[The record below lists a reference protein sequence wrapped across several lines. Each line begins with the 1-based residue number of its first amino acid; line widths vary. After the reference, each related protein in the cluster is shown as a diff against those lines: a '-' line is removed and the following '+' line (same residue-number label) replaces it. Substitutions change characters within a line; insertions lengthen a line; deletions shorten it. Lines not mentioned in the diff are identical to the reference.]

1 MQEHNNTPNKLSTKD
16 GNKDTNLNTI
26 TPAFEFE
33 KYSIG
38 VEPKNESNITRH
50 DFINDTE
57 QHLNQ
62 HHEIQERKIN
72 RFPVDVFPLPV
83 QQIITATNENLNF
96 PIDFIGAS
104 LLYAVSVAVGN
115 THSVEV
121 KKGFQQSAVLYLAI
135 VARAG
140 TTKSHPLSFA
150 LQPIVEQDKR
160 TYRQYEQQRQEYEN
174 AVSLSKKEREQ
185 QAIDEPIKPIWQK
198 FLLSDF
204 TPEALAEVH
213 KFNKRGIGVYV
224 DELAGW
230 FKNFNRYNK
239 GSEMEFWLSQ
249 WSGKPI
255 NIDRKTGEPVFIP
268 LPFISVAGTIQKG
281 ILNELAK
288 DSRTQN
294 GFIDRIL
301 FVIPDNIQKEYWSE
315 TDLPPVVSENWQSI
329 ISNLLSLS
337 VSNDDTFNP
346 SPEVLKFTPEA
357 KKVLFEWQKVNTDQS
372 NETKSEA
379 LSGIF
384 SKMDMY
390 VLRLALIL
398 EMLRYACNES
408 DKQAVSIEAVQGAV
422 KLVEYFKNSAVKVNS
437 ILSNASPLDKHP
449 ADKQALYIALPD
461 TFTTSEGLHVA
472 ESMGM
477 AKRTFNRFLSNREL
491 FNNHTWGEY
500 EKRY

>member
-1 MQEHNNTPNKLSTKD
+1 ME
-16 GNKDTNLNTI
+16 LNTN
-26 TPAFEFE
+26 FQFD
-33 KYSIG
+33 KYGIG
-38 VEPKNESNITRH
+38 V
-50 DFINDTE
+50 NDIQTE
-57 QHLNQ
+57 AEQLLKQAN
-62 HHEIQERKIN
+62 EIQERRIN
-72 RFPVDVFPLPV
+72 RFPVEVFPSPI
-83 QQIITATNENLNF
+83 QQVITATNENLNF

-104 LLYAVSVAVGN
+104 LLYAVSVAIGN

-135 VARAG
+135 VGRAG

-150 LQPIVEQDKR
+150 LQPIVEQDKK
-160 TYRQYEQQRQEYEN
+160 TYRQYEQQRQEYEKT
-174 AVSLSKKEREQ
+174 ASLSKKEREQ
-185 QAIDEPIKPIWQK
+185 QVMDDPIKPIWQK

-230 FKNFNRYNK
+230 FKNFNRYSK

-288 DSRTQN
+288 ESRTQN

-301 FVIPDNIQKEYWSE
+301 FVIPDNVQKEYWSE
-315 TDLPPVVSENWQSI
+315 TDLPSVVSDNWENI
-329 ISNLLSLS
+329 MSNLLNLS
-337 VSNDDTFNP
+337 VTTDDTLNP
-346 SPEVLKFTPEA
+346 SPEVLRFTPEA
-357 KKVLFEWQKVNTDQS
+357 KLVLFEWQKVNTDQS
-372 NETKSEA
+372 NEAESEA

-398 EMLRYACNES
+398 EMMRFACNES
-408 DKQAVSIEAVQGAV
+408 TKEAVSIEAVQGAV
-422 KLVEYFKNSAVKVNS
+422 RLVEYFKSSAVKVNS

-449 ADKQALYIALPD
+449 SDKQALYNALPD
-461 TFTTSEGLHVA
+461 TFTTETGVHIA
-472 ESMGM
+472 EDLGVSQ
-477 AKRTFNRFLSNREL
+477 RTFKYFLNEKEL
-491 FNNHTWGEY
+491 FIRTSRGEY
-500 EKRY
+500 QKRI

>member
-1 MQEHNNTPNKLSTKD
+1 MQEHNITPNKLSTKD
-16 GNKDTNLNTI
+16 GDKDTNLITI
-26 TPAFEFE
+26 TPAFEFD
-33 KYSIG
+33 KYGIG
-38 VEPKNESNITRH
+38 VEDIK
-50 DFINDTE
+50 TE
-57 QHLNQ
+57 AEQLLKQGN
-62 HHEIQERKIN
+62 EIQERKAN
-72 RFPVDVFPLPV
+72 RFPVEVFPLPV
-83 QQIITATNENLNF
+83 QQVITATNENLNF

-150 LQPIVEQDKR
+150 LHPIVEQDKR
-160 TYRQYEQQRQEYEN
+160 TYRLYEQQRQEYEQ

-185 QAIDEPIKPIWQK
+185 QAIDEPIKPVWQK

-301 FVIPDNIQKEYWSE
+301 FVIPENIQKEYWSE
-315 TDLPPVVSENWQSI
+315 TDLPPVVSENWERI

-337 VSNDDTFNP
+337 VSNDDTLNP
-346 SPEVLKFTPEA
+346 SPEVLRFTPEA
-357 KKVLFEWQKVNTDQS
+357 KKVLFEWQKANTDQC
-372 NETKSEA
+372 NEAENEA

-408 DKQAVSIEAVQGAV
+408 NKQAVSIEAVQGAI

-449 ADKQALYIALPD
+449 ADKQSLYKALPD
-461 TFTTSEGLHVA
+461 TFTTEIGIKIAEGLGVA
-472 ESMGM
+472 E
-477 AKRTFNRFLSNREL
+477 RTFKYFLNERDL
-491 FNNHTWGEY
+491 FIRISRGEY
-500 EKRY
+500 EKRI

>member
-1 MQEHNNTPNKLSTKD
+1 MQEHTNTPNKL
-16 GNKDTNLNTI
+16 GTNFRDKI
-26 TPAFEFE
+26 TPNFDFSLIDKGEQS
-33 KYSIG
+33 SISPT
-38 VEPKNESNITRH
+38 EMLEH
-50 DFINDTE
+50 INGILK
-57 QHLNQ
+57 QGN
-62 HHEIQERKIN
+62 EIQERKTN
-72 RFPVDVFPLPV
+72 RFPVEVFPFPV
-83 QQIITATNENLNF
+83 QKIITATNENLNF

-104 LLYAVSVAVGN
+104 LLYGVSVAVGN
-115 THSVEV
+115 TYRVEV
-121 KKGFQQSAVLYLAI
+121 KKGWLESAVLYLAI

-140 TTKSHPLSFA
+140 TNKSHPLSFA
-150 LQPIVEQDKR
+150 LQPIVGQDKK
-160 TYRQYEQQRQEYEN
+160 TYRQYEQQRQDYEK

-185 QAIDEPIKPIWQK
+185 QAIGEPIKPVWQK

-239 GSEMEFWLSQ
+239 GSEMEFWLSV

-268 LPFISVAGTIQKG
+268 LPFISVAGTIQNG

-337 VSNDDTFNP
+337 ITNDDTFNP
-346 SPEVLKFTPEA
+346 IPEVLKFTPEA
-357 KKVLFEWQKVNTDQS
+357 KRILFEWQKVNTDQS
-372 NETKSEA
+372 NDAENEA
-379 LSGIF
+379 ISGIY
-384 SKMDMY
+384 SKLEMY
-390 VLRLALIL
+390 AIRLALIL
-398 EMLRYACNES
+398 EMMQYACNES
-408 DKQAVSIEAVQGAV
+408 DKQAVSVEAIQGAL

-437 ILSNASPLDKHP
+437 ILSNARPLDKHP
-449 ADKQALYIALPD
+449 ADKQALYNALSD
-461 TFTTSEGLHVA
+461 TFTTETGLQIAEGLGVA
-472 ESMGM
+472 E
-477 AKRTFNRFLSNREL
+477 RTFKRFLNEKEL
-491 FNNHTWGEY
+491 FTRTSRGEY
-500 EKRY
+500 EKRI

>member
-1 MQEHNNTPNKLSTKD
+1 MQEHNITPNKLSTKD
-16 GNKDTNLNTI
+16 GDKI
-26 TPAFEFE
+26 TPIFDFSLID
-33 KYSIG
+33 SIG
-38 VEPKNESNITRH
+38 VVDIKAE
-50 DFINDTE
+50 DE
-57 QHLNQ
+57 QLLKQGN
-62 HHEIQERKIN
+62 EIQERKIN
-72 RFPVDVFPLPV
+72 RFPVEVFPLPV

-104 LLYAVSVAVGN
+104 MLYAASVAVGN

-121 KKGFQQSAVLYLAI
+121 KKGFQQSAVLYIAI

-150 LQPIVEQDKR
+150 VQPIIEQDKR
-160 TYRQYEQQRQEYEN
+160 TYRQYEQQRQEYEQ
-174 AVSLSKKEREQ
+174 ASRLSKKERQ
-185 QAIDEPIKPIWQK
+185 DQAIDEPIKPVWQK

-301 FVIPDNIQKEYWSE
+301 FVIPDKIQKEYWSE
-315 TDLPPVVSENWQSI
+315 TDLAPVVSENWERI
-329 ISNLLSLS
+329 VSNLLSLS
-337 VSNDDTFNP
+337 VSNDDTLNP
-346 SPEVLKFTPEA
+346 RPEVLKFTPEA
-357 KKVLFEWQKVNTDQS
+357 KKILFEWQKANTDQS
-372 NETKSEA
+372 NKAESEA

-437 ILSNASPLDKHP
+437 ILTNTSPLDKHP
-449 ADKQALYIALPD
+449 ADKQALYKALPD
-461 TFTTSEGLHVA
+461 TFTTETGLQIAEGLGVA
-472 ESMGM
+472 E
-477 AKRTFNRFLSNREL
+477 RTFKYFLNEKEL
-491 FNNHTWGEY
+491 FIRISRGEY
-500 EKRY
+500 EKRI

>member
-1 MQEHNNTPNKLSTKD
+1 MHEHNHTPDKLSTKD
-16 GNKDTNLNTI
+16 GNKV
-26 TPAFEFE
+26 TPIFNFELIDKGE
-33 KYSIG
+33 QSSISPIETLG
-38 VEPKNESNITRH
+38 HINEILQQGNK
-50 DFINDTE
+50 
-57 QHLNQ
+57 
-62 HHEIQERKIN
+62 IQDRKTN
-72 RFPVDVFPLPV
+72 RFPVEVFPLPI
-83 QQIITATNENLNF
+83 QQVITATNENLNF

-115 THSVEV
+115 THSIEV

-135 VARAG
+135 VGRAG

-160 TYRQYEQQRQEYEN
+160 TFRQYEQQRQEYEQ
-174 AVSLSKKEREQ
+174 AVSLPKKEREQ
-185 QAIDEPIKPIWQK
+185 QAIDEPTKPVWQK

-239 GSEMEFWLSQ
+239 GSEMEFWLTQ

-268 LPFISVAGTIQKG
+268 LPFISVAGTIQQG

-301 FVIPDNIQKEYWSE
+301 FVIPDNIKKEYWSE
-315 TDLPPVVSENWQSI
+315 TDLPPIVSENWESI

-337 VSNDDTFNP
+337 VTNDDTLNP

-357 KKVLFEWQKVNTDQS
+357 KQVLFEWQKANTDQCNDAE
-372 NETKSEA
+372 NEV

-390 VLRLALIL
+390 ILRLSLIL
-398 EMLRYACNES
+398 EMMRFACSES
-408 DKQAVSIEAVQGAV
+408 SKQAVSIEAVQGAV
-422 KLVEYFKNSAVKVNS
+422 KLVEYFKSSAVKVNS

-449 ADKQALYIALPD
+449 ADKQALYNALPD
-461 TFTTSEGLHVA
+461 TFTTEIGKHIAEQFKVA
-472 ESMGM
+472 E
-477 AKRTFNRFLSNREL
+477 RTFKYFLNEKDL
-491 FNNHTWGEY
+491 FTRTSRGEY
-500 EKRY
+500 EKRM

>member
-1 MQEHNNTPNKLSTKD
+1 MELRANFDFNRY
-16 GNKDTNLNTI
+16 G
-26 TPAFEFE
+26 
-33 KYSIG
+33 IG
-38 VEPKNESNITRH
+38 VNDIT
-50 DFINDTE
+50 TE
-57 QHLNQ
+57 VANLLKQNSV
-62 HHEIQERKIN
+62 IPERKTN
-72 RFPVDVFPLPV
+72 SFPVEVFPDPIQKV
-83 QQIITATNENLNF
+83 IRATNEDLNF

-104 LLYAVSVAVGN
+104 LLYAASVAVGN
-115 THSVEV
+115 THCVEV

-140 TTKSHPLSFA
+140 TSKSHPLSFA
-150 LQPIVEQDKR
+150 LQPIVDQDKR
-160 TYRQYEQQRQEYEN
+160 TYRQYEQQRQEYDQ

-185 QAIDEPIKPIWQK
+185 RIIDDPIKPIWQK

-249 WSGKPI
+249 WSGQPI

-288 DSRTQN
+288 DSRAQN

-315 TDLPPVVSENWQSI
+315 TELHHGISENWDRI
-329 ISNLLSLS
+329 ISNLLNLS
-337 VSNDDTFNP
+337 VSQDDTLNP
-346 SPEVLKFTPEA
+346 VPEVLKFTTEA
-357 KKVLFEWQKVNTDQS
+357 KQVLFKWQKENTDQCNQAE
-372 NETKSEA
+372 NESV
-379 LSGIF
+379 SGIL

-398 EMLRYACNES
+398 EMMRYACNES
-408 DKQAVSIEAVQGAV
+408 DKHSISVEAVKGAI
-422 KLVEYFKNSAVKVNS
+422 KLVEYFKNSAIKVNS
-437 ILSNASPLDKHP
+437 ILSNSSPLDRQP
-449 ADKQALYIALPD
+449 TDKQQLYNALPD
-461 TFTTSEGLHVA
+461 TFTTGIGVSIATNFGIPE
-472 ESMGM
+472 
-477 AKRTFNRFLSNREL
+477 RTFKRFLSDKEL
-491 FNNHTWGEY
+491 FNNPARGEY

>member
-1 MQEHNNTPNKLSTKD
+1 MELK
-16 GNKDTNLNTI
+16 TN
-26 TPAFEFE
+26 FEFD
-33 KYSIG
+33 KYGIG
-38 VEPKNESNITRH
+38 VEGNISP
-50 DFINDTE
+50 TE
-57 QHLNQ
+57 ILDDANQ
-62 HHEIQERKIN
+62 TIQKGNEIQERKTN
-72 RFPVDVFPLPV
+72 RFPVEVFPLPV
-83 QQIITATNENLNF
+83 QQVITATNENLNF

-150 LQPIVEQDKR
+150 LHPIVEQDKR
-160 TYRQYEQQRQEYEN
+160 TYRQYEQQRQEYEQ

-185 QAIDEPIKPIWQK
+185 QAIDEPIKPVWQK

-249 WSGKPI
+249 WSRKPI

-315 TDLPPVVSENWQSI
+315 TDLPPVVSENWERI
-329 ISNLLSLS
+329 ISNLLNLS
-337 VSNDDTFNP
+337 VSNDDTLNP
-346 SPEVLKFTPEA
+346 SPEVLRFTPEA
-357 KKVLFEWQKVNTDQS
+357 KKVLFEWQKANTDQC
-372 NETKSEA
+372 NEAENEA

-449 ADKQALYIALPD
+449 ADKQNLYKALPD
-461 TFTTSEGLHVA
+461 TFTTEIGLQIAEGLGVA
-472 ESMGM
+472 E
-477 AKRTFNRFLSNREL
+477 RTFKYFLNEKDL
-491 FNNHTWGEY
+491 FTRLSRGEY
-500 EKRY
+500 EKRI

>member
-1 MQEHNNTPNKLSTKD
+1 ME
-16 GNKDTNLNTI
+16 LNVN
-26 TPAFEFE
+26 FEFN
-33 KYSIG
+33 KYGIG
-38 VEPKNESNITRH
+38 VKDIKTEA
-50 DFINDTE
+50 E
-57 QHLNQ
+57 QHLKQGNK
-62 HHEIQERKIN
+62 EQELKTN
-72 RFPVDVFPLPV
+72 RFPFEVFPLPI
-83 QQIITATNENLNF
+83 QQVITATNENLNF

-135 VARAG
+135 VGRAG

-150 LQPIVEQDKR
+150 LQPIVEQDKK
-160 TYRQYEQQRQEYEN
+160 TYREYEQQRQQYEQ
-174 AVSLSKKEREQ
+174 AVNLSKKEREQ
-185 QAIDEPIKPIWQK
+185 QAINEPLKPVWQK

-230 FKNFNRYNK
+230 FKNFNRYSK

-301 FVIPDNIQKEYWSE
+301 FVIPENIQKEYWSE
-315 TDLPPVVSENWQSI
+315 TDLPPVVSENWKSI
-329 ISNLLSLS
+329 ISSLLNMS
-337 VSNDDTFNP
+337 VINDDTLNP
-346 SPEVLKFTPEA
+346 SPEVLKFTAEA
-357 KKVLFEWQKVNTDQS
+357 KQILFEWQKVNTDQC
-372 NETKSEA
+372 NEAENEA
-379 LSGIF
+379 ISGIY

-398 EMLRYACNES
+398 ELMRYACNES
-408 DKQAVSIEAVQGAV
+408 NKQSIGIEAVQGAI

-449 ADKQALYIALPD
+449 TDKQNLYNALPD
-461 TFTTSEGLHVA
+461 TFTTETGLLIAEGLAFA
-472 ESMGM
+472 E
-477 AKRTFNRFLSNREL
+477 RTFKYFLKEKEL
-491 FNNHTWGEY
+491 FTRISRGEY
-500 EKRY
+500 QKRI

>member
-1 MQEHNNTPNKLSTKD
+1 MQEHNITPNKLSTKD
-16 GNKDTNLNTI
+16 GDKV
-26 TPAFEFE
+26 TPIFDFSLIDKGEQ
-33 KYSIG
+33 
-38 VEPKNESNITRH
+38 SNISP
-50 DFINDTE
+50 TE
-57 QHLNQ
+57 ILEHTNGILQQGN
-62 HHEIQERKIN
+62 EIQERKTN
-72 RFPVDVFPLPV
+72 RFPVEVFPLPV
-83 QQIITATNENLNF
+83 QQVITATNENLNF

-104 LLYAVSVAVGN
+104 LLYAVSVAIGN

-160 TYRQYEQQRQEYEN
+160 TYRQYEQQRQEYEK

-185 QAIDEPIKPIWQK
+185 QAIDEPTKPVWQK

-315 TDLPPVVSENWQSI
+315 TDLPPVVSENWESI

-337 VSNDDTFNP
+337 VTNDDTLNP

-357 KKVLFEWQKVNTDQS
+357 KRVLFEWQKVNTDQS
-372 NETKSEA
+372 NGAESEA

-390 VLRLALIL
+390 VLRFALIL
-398 EMLRYACNES
+398 EMMRYACNES

-422 KLVEYFKNSAVKVNS
+422 KLVEYFKSSAVKVNS

-449 ADKQALYIALPD
+449 ADKQTLYKALPD
-461 TFTTSEGLHVA
+461 TFTTETGLHIAEGMGVA
-472 ESMGM
+472 E
-477 AKRTFNRFLSNREL
+477 RTFKYFLNEKEL
-491 FNNHTWGEY
+491 FTRISRGEY
-500 EKRY
+500 EKRI

>member
-1 MQEHNNTPNKLSTKD
+1 MDNTLNTPSNSLNSQS
-16 GNKDTNLNTI
+16 KDTNLNTI
-26 TPAFEFE
+26 TPAFDFD
-33 KYSIG
+33 KYIG
-38 VEPKNESNITRH
+38 GEDVKTEDEQLLKQGNEIR
-50 DFINDTE
+50 
-57 QHLNQ
+57 
-62 HHEIQERKIN
+62 ERKTN
-72 RFPVDVFPLPV
+72 RFPVEVFPLPI

-104 LLYAVSVAVGN
+104 LLYAASVAIGN

-135 VARAG
+135 VGRAG
-140 TTKSHPLSFA
+140 TNKSHPLSFA
-150 LQPIVEQDKR
+150 LQPIVAQDKR
-160 TYRQYEQQRQEYEN
+160 TYRQYEQQRQQYEQ
-174 AVSLSKKEREQ
+174 AVNLSKKEREQ
-185 QAIDEPIKPIWQK
+185 QAIDEPIKPVWQK

-255 NIDRKTGEPVFIP
+255 NIDRKTGEPIFIP

-281 ILNELAK
+281 ILSELAK
-288 DSRTQN
+288 ERRTQN

-301 FVIPDNIQKEYWSE
+301 FVILDNIQKEYWNE
-315 TDLPPVVSENWQSI
+315 TDLPHVISEKWESI

-337 VSNDDTFNP
+337 ITNDETLNP
-346 SPEVLKFTPEA
+346 IPEVLKFTPEA
-357 KKVLFEWQKVNTDQS
+357 KLILFEWQKVNTDQC
-372 NETKSEA
+372 NEAENEA

-398 EMLRYACNES
+398 EMIRYACNES
-408 DKQAVSIEAVQGAV
+408 DKQAVSIEAVRGAI
-422 KLVEYFKNSAVKVNS
+422 KLVEYFKSSAVKVNS

-449 ADKQALYIALPD
+449 TDKQNLYKALPD
-461 TFTTSEGLHVA
+461 TFTTETGLQIAEGLAVA
-472 ESMGM
+472 E
-477 AKRTFNRFLSNREL
+477 RTFKYFLNEKEL
-491 FNNHTWGEY
+491 FTRTSRGEY
-500 EKRY
+500 EKRI

>member
-1 MQEHNNTPNKLSTKD
+1 MELK
-16 GNKDTNLNTI
+16 TN
-26 TPAFEFE
+26 FEFD
-33 KYSIG
+33 KYGIG
-38 VEPKNESNITRH
+38 VEDIK
-50 DFINDTE
+50 TE
-57 QHLNQ
+57 FEQLLRQGN
-62 HHEIQERKIN
+62 EIQERKAN
-72 RFPVDVFPLPV
+72 RFPVEVFPLPV

-96 PIDFIGAS
+96 PIDFTGAS

-115 THSVEV
+115 THRVEV
-121 KKGFQQSAVLYLAI
+121 NKEFQQSAVLYLAI

-150 LQPIVEQDKR
+150 VQPIIEQDKK
-160 TYRQYEQQRQEYEN
+160 TYRQYEQQRQEYEK
-174 AVSLSKKEREQ
+174 AVSLSKKERQ
-185 QAIDEPIKPIWQK
+185 DQAIDEPTKPVWQK

-255 NIDRKTGEPVFIP
+255 NIDRKTGEPIFIP
-268 LPFISVAGTIQKG
+268 MPFISVAGTIQKG

-315 TDLPPVVSENWQSI
+315 TDLPPVVSENWESI
-329 ISNLLSLS
+329 ISNLLSIS
-337 VSNDDTFNP
+337 VSNDDTLNP

-357 KKVLFEWQKVNTDQS
+357 KKVLFEWQKVNTDQC
-372 NETKSEA
+372 NEIENEA

-437 ILSNASPLDKHP
+437 ILSNASPLEKYP
-449 ADKQALYIALPD
+449 TDKQDLYKALPD
-461 TFTTSEGLHVA
+461 TFTTEIGLQIAEGLGVA
-472 ESMGM
+472 E
-477 AKRTFNRFLSNREL
+477 RTFKRFLNEREL
-491 FNNHTWGEY
+491 FNRISRGEY
-500 EKRY
+500 EKRI

>member
-1 MQEHNNTPNKLSTKD
+1 MELK
-16 GNKDTNLNTI
+16 TN
-26 TPAFEFE
+26 FEFD
-33 KYSIG
+33 KYGVG
-38 VEPKNESNITRH
+38 VEDIKTEAEQLLKQGNEA
-50 DFINDTE
+50 
-57 QHLNQ
+57 
-62 HHEIQERKIN
+62 QERKAN
-72 RFPVDVFPLPV
+72 RFPVEVFPLPV
-83 QQIITATNENLNF
+83 QQVITATNENLNF

-150 LQPIVEQDKR
+150 LHPIVEQDKR
-160 TYRQYEQQRQEYEN
+160 TYRQYEQQRQEYEQ

-185 QAIDEPIKPIWQK
+185 QAIDEPIKPVWQK

-315 TDLPPVVSENWQSI
+315 TDLPPVVSENWERI
-329 ISNLLSLS
+329 ISNLLNLS
-337 VSNDDTFNP
+337 VSNDDTLNP
-346 SPEVLKFTPEA
+346 SPEVLRFTPDA
-357 KKVLFEWQKVNTDQS
+357 KKVLFEWQKANTDQC
-372 NETKSEA
+372 NEAENEA

-449 ADKQALYIALPD
+449 ADKQNLYKALPD
-461 TFTTSEGLHVA
+461 TFTTEIGLQIAEGLGVA
-472 ESMGM
+472 E
-477 AKRTFNRFLSNREL
+477 RTFKYFLNEKDL
-491 FNNHTWGEY
+491 FTRLSRGEY
-500 EKRY
+500 EKRI

>member
-1 MQEHNNTPNKLSTKD
+1 MIDPLNTPFNSLNEVHSEDKEF
-16 GNKDTNLNTI
+16 NTN
-26 TPAFEFE
+26 FQFE
-33 KYSIG
+33 KFGIG
-38 VEPKNESNITRH
+38 V
-50 DFINDTE
+50 NDIQTE
-57 QHLNQ
+57 AEQLLKRAN
-62 HHEIQERKIN
+62 EIQERRIN
-72 RFPVDVFPLPV
+72 RFPVEVFPSPV
-83 QQIITATNENLNF
+83 QQVITATNENLNF

-121 KKGFQQSAVLYLAI
+121 KKGFRQSAVLYLAI
-135 VARAG
+135 VGRAG

-150 LQPIVEQDKR
+150 LQPIVEQDKK
-160 TYRQYEQQRQEYEN
+160 TYRQYEQLRQDYEKT
-174 AVSLSKKEREQ
+174 ARLAKKDREQ
-185 QAIDEPIKPIWQK
+185 QVIDEPIKPIWQK

-230 FKNFNRYNK
+230 FKNFNRYSK

-268 LPFISVAGTIQKG
+268 LPFISVAGTIQNG

-301 FVIPDNIQKEYWSE
+301 FVIPDNVQKEYWSE
-315 TDLPPVVSENWQSI
+315 TDLPSVVSDNWENI
-329 ISNLLSLS
+329 MSNLLNLS
-337 VSNDDTFNP
+337 VTTDDTLNP
-346 SPEVLKFTPEA
+346 SPEVLRFTPEA
-357 KKVLFEWQKVNTDQS
+357 KKVLFEWQKENTDQS
-372 NETKSEA
+372 NEAESEA

-398 EMLRYACNES
+398 EMMRFACNES
-408 DKQAVSIEAVQGAV
+408 TKEAVSIEAVQGAV
-422 KLVEYFKNSAVKVNS
+422 KLVEYFKSSAVKVNS

-449 ADKQALYIALPD
+449 SDKQALYNALPD
-461 TFTTSEGLHVA
+461 TFTTKTGLQTAEGLGVA
-472 ESMGM
+472 Q
-477 AKRTFNRFLSNREL
+477 RTFKYFLNEREL
-491 FNNHTWGEY
+491 FTRISNGEY
-500 EKRY
+500 QKKI

>member
-1 MQEHNNTPNKLSTKD
+1 MELK
-16 GNKDTNLNTI
+16 TN
-26 TPAFEFE
+26 FEFD
-33 KYSIG
+33 KYGIG
-38 VEPKNESNITRH
+38 VEDIK
-50 DFINDTE
+50 TE
-57 QHLNQ
+57 AEQLLKQ
-62 HHEIQERKIN
+62 GKEIQERKTN
-72 RFPVDVFPLPV
+72 RFPVEVFPLPV
-83 QQIITATNENLNF
+83 QQVITATNENLNF

-104 LLYAVSVAVGN
+104 LLYAASVAVGN

-121 KKGFQQSAVLYLAI
+121 KKGFQQSAVLYIAI

-150 LQPIVEQDKR
+150 VQPIIEQDKR
-160 TYRQYEQQRQEYEN
+160 TYRQYEQQRQEYEQ
-174 AVSLSKKEREQ
+174 ASRLSKKERQ
-185 QAIDEPIKPIWQK
+185 DQAIDEPIKPVWQK

-301 FVIPDNIQKEYWSE
+301 FVIPDKIQKEYWSE
-315 TDLPPVVSENWQSI
+315 TDLAPVVSENWERI
-329 ISNLLSLS
+329 VSNLLSLS
-337 VSNDDTFNP
+337 VSNDDTLNP
-346 SPEVLKFTPEA
+346 RPEVLKFTPEA
-357 KKVLFEWQKVNTDQS
+357 KKILFEWQKANTDQS
-372 NETKSEA
+372 NKAESEA

-437 ILSNASPLDKHP
+437 ILTNTSPLDKHP
-449 ADKQALYIALPD
+449 ADKQALYKALPD
-461 TFTTSEGLHVA
+461 TFTTETGLQIAEGLGVA
-472 ESMGM
+472 E
-477 AKRTFNRFLSNREL
+477 RTFKYFLNEKEL
-491 FNNHTWGEY
+491 FIRISRGEY
-500 EKRY
+500 EKRI

>member
-1 MQEHNNTPNKLSTKD
+1 MQKHNTIPNELNNHDGGKITPNFDLSQIEGITVDDIQNEAANLIKQGNEMQEHK
-16 GNKDTNLNTI
+16 
-26 TPAFEFE
+26 A
-33 KYSIG
+33 
-38 VEPKNESNITRH
+38 
-50 DFINDTE
+50 
-57 QHLNQ
+57 
-62 HHEIQERKIN
+62 N
-72 RFPVDVFPLPV
+72 RFPVEVFPLPI
-83 QQIITATNENLNF
+83 QQVITATNENLNF

-135 VARAG
+135 VGRAG

-160 TYRQYEQQRQEYEN
+160 TYRQYEQQRQQYEQ
-174 AVSLSKKEREQ
+174 AVSLPKKEREQ
-185 QAIDEPIKPIWQK
+185 KAIEEQTKPVWQK

-213 KFNKRGIGVYV
+213 KYNKRGIGVYI

-230 FKNFNRYNK
+230 FKNFNRYNS

-255 NIDRKTGEPVFIP
+255 NIDRKTGEPVCIP

-288 DSRTQN
+288 GSRTQN

-315 TDLPPVVSENWQSI
+315 TDLPPVVSENWESI
-329 ISNLLSLS
+329 ISNLLNLS
-337 VSNDDTFNP
+337 VTNDDTQNP
-346 SPEVLKFTPEA
+346 SPEVLRFTPEA
-357 KKVLFEWQKVNTDQS
+357 KKLLFEWQKVNTDQS
-372 NETKSEA
+372 NGAESEA

-398 EMLRYACNES
+398 EMMRYACKES
-408 DKQAVSIEAVQGAV
+408 NKQAVSIEAVQGAV
-422 KLVEYFKNSAVKVNS
+422 KLVEYFKSSAVKVNS

-449 ADKQALYIALPD
+449 TDKQALYNALPD
-461 TFTTSEGLHVA
+461 TFTTETGLQIAESLDVA
-472 ESMGM
+472 E
-477 AKRTFNRFLSNREL
+477 RTFKRFLNVKEL
-491 FNNHTWGEY
+491 FERISRGEY
-500 EKRY
+500 EKRI

>member
-1 MQEHNNTPNKLSTKD
+1 MQQHNTTPYPQKSFSK
-16 GNKDTNLNTI
+16 LNTD
-26 TPAFEFE
+26 FEFG
-33 KYSIG
+33 KYRIG
-38 VEPKNESNITRH
+38 IEDIKT
-50 DFINDTE
+50 DAE
-57 QHLNQ
+57 QLLKQ
-62 HHEIQERKIN
+62 GSEIQERKTN
-72 RFPVDVFPLPV
+72 SFPVDVFPLSV
-83 QQIITATNENLNF
+83 QQIITSTNEHLNF

-115 THSVEV
+115 THIVEV

-160 TYRQYEQQRQEYEN
+160 TYTEYEQLRQEHEK
-174 AVSLSKKEREQ
+174 VISLSKKERQ
-185 QAIDEPIKPIWQK
+185 DQAFDEPIKPVWQK
-198 FLLSDF
+198 LLLSDF

-249 WSGKPI
+249 WSCKPI
-255 NIDRKTGEPVFIP
+255 NIDRKTGEPIFIP
-268 LPFISVAGTIQKG
+268 LPFISVAGTIQNG
-281 ILNELAK
+281 ILNQLAK
-288 DSRTQN
+288 DNRTQN

-301 FVIPDNIQKEYWSE
+301 FVVPDNIQKEYWSE
-315 TDLPPVVSENWQSI
+315 TDLPHVVLENWERI

-337 VSNDDTFNP
+337 VSNDETLNP

-357 KKVLFEWQKVNTDQS
+357 KRVLFEWQRVNTDQC
-372 NETKSEA
+372 NEAESEA

-437 ILSNASPLDKHP
+437 ILTNASPLDKHP
-449 ADKQALYIALPD
+449 ADKQALYKALPN
-461 TFTTSEGLHVA
+461 TFTTETGLQIAEGL
-472 ESMGM
+472 EFK
-477 AKRTFNRFLSNREL
+477 KRTFNYFLNEKDL
-491 FNNHTWGEY
+491 FTRISRGEY
-500 EKRY
+500 EKRI

>member
-1 MQEHNNTPNKLSTKD
+1 MQEHNYTPNKLSTKD
-16 GNKDTNLNTI
+16 GDKDTNLNTI
-26 TPAFEFE
+26 TPAFELD

-38 VEPKNESNITRH
+38 VEDIKTE
-50 DFINDTE
+50 TE
-57 QHLNQ
+57 QLLKQGN
-62 HHEIQERKIN
+62 ETQERKAN
-72 RFPVDVFPLPV
+72 RFPVEVFPLPV
-83 QQIITATNENLNF
+83 QQVITATNENLNF

-160 TYRQYEQQRQEYEN
+160 TYRQYEQQRQEYEK

-185 QAIDEPIKPIWQK
+185 QAIDEPIKPVWQK

-315 TDLPPVVSENWQSI
+315 TDLPPVVSENWKRI

-337 VSNDDTFNP
+337 VSNDDTLNP

-357 KKVLFEWQKVNTDQS
+357 KRILFEWHITNTDQV
-372 NETKSEA
+372 NEAESEA

-408 DKQAVSIEAVQGAV
+408 DKQAVSIEAVHGAV

-437 ILSNASPLDKHP
+437 ILTNASPLDKHP
-449 ADKQALYIALPD
+449 ADKQALYNTLPD
-461 TFTTSEGLHVA
+461 TFTTETGLQIAEGLGVS
-472 ESMGM
+472 E
-477 AKRTFNRFLSNREL
+477 RTLKYFLNEKEL
-491 FNNHTWGEY
+491 FTRTSRGEY
-500 EKRY
+500 EKRI

>member
-16 GNKDTNLNTI
+16 GYKV
-26 TPAFEFE
+26 TPIFDFSLIDKSEQS
-33 KYSIG
+33 SISPT
-38 VEPKNESNITRH
+38 ETLEH
-50 DFINDTE
+50 INGIL
-57 QHLNQ
+57 QQGN
-62 HHEIQERKIN
+62 EIQERKTN
-72 RFPVDVFPLPV
+72 RFPVEVFPLPI
-83 QQIITATNENLNF
+83 QQVITATNENLNF

-135 VARAG
+135 VGRAG

-160 TYRQYEQQRQEYEN
+160 TYRQYEQQRQEYEQ
-174 AVSLSKKEREQ
+174 AVNLSKKEREQ
-185 QAIDEPIKPIWQK
+185 QAIDEPTKPVWQK

-301 FVIPDNIQKEYWSE
+301 FVIPNNIQKEYWSE
-315 TDLPPVVSENWQSI
+315 TDLPPVVSENWESI

-337 VSNDDTFNP
+337 VTNDDTLNP

-357 KKVLFEWQKVNTDQS
+357 KKVLFEWQKVNTDQC
-372 NETKSEA
+372 NEAENEA
-379 LSGIF
+379 VSGIF

-398 EMLRYACNES
+398 EMMRFACNES
-408 DKQAVSIEAVQGAV
+408 NKQAVSIEAVQGAV
-422 KLVEYFKNSAVKVNS
+422 KLVEYFKSSAVKVNS

-449 ADKQALYIALPD
+449 TDKQALYNALPD
-461 TFTTSEGLHVA
+461 TFTTEIGLQIAEGLAVA
-472 ESMGM
+472 E
-477 AKRTFNRFLSNREL
+477 RTFKYFLNEKEL
-491 FNNHTWGEY
+491 FTRISRGEY
-500 EKRY
+500 QKRI

>member
-1 MQEHNNTPNKLSTKD
+1 MIEPLNTPFNSLNELHSEDKEF
-16 GNKDTNLNTI
+16 NTN
-26 TPAFEFE
+26 FQFE
-33 KYSIG
+33 KFGIG
-38 VEPKNESNITRH
+38 V
-50 DFINDTE
+50 NDIQTE
-57 QHLNQ
+57 AEQLLKQAN
-62 HHEIQERKIN
+62 EIQERRIN
-72 RFPVDVFPLPV
+72 RFPVEVFPSPV
-83 QQIITATNENLNF
+83 QQVITATNENLNF

-104 LLYAVSVAVGN
+104 LLYAVSVAIGN
-115 THSVEV
+115 THRVEV

-135 VARAG
+135 VGRAG
-140 TTKSHPLSFA
+140 TSKSHPLSFA
-150 LQPIVEQDKR
+150 LQPIVEQDKK
-160 TYRQYEQQRQEYEN
+160 TYRQYEQLRQDYEKT
-174 AVSLSKKEREQ
+174 SRLTKTEREKQ
-185 QAIDEPIKPIWQK
+185 VIDEPIKPIWQK

-230 FKNFNRYNK
+230 FKNFNRYSK

-288 DSRTQN
+288 ESRTQN

-301 FVIPDNIQKEYWSE
+301 FVIPDNVQKEYWSE
-315 TDLPPVVSENWQSI
+315 ADLPPVVSENWENI
-329 ISNLLSLS
+329 ISNLLNLS
-337 VSNDDTFNP
+337 VTSDDTLNP
-346 SPEVLKFTPEA
+346 SPEVLRFTPEA
-357 KKVLFEWQKVNTDQS
+357 KKVLFEWQRVNTDQS
-372 NETKSEA
+372 NEAESEA

-398 EMLRYACNES
+398 EMMRYACNES
-408 DKQAVSIEAVQGAV
+408 TKEAVSIEAVQGAV
-422 KLVEYFKNSAVKVNS
+422 KLVEYFKSSAVKVNS

-449 ADKQALYIALPD
+449 SDKQALYNALPD
-461 TFTTSEGLHVA
+461 TFTTE
-472 ESMGM
+472 MGIRVGEELGVPQ
-477 AKRTFNRFLSNREL
+477 RTFKYFLNEKEL
-491 FNNHTWGEY
+491 FTRTSRGEY
-500 EKRY
+500 QKRI

>member
-1 MQEHNNTPNKLSTKD
+1 MGKAIPANIWDNED
-16 GNKDTNLNTI
+16 LNPI
-26 TPAFEFE
+26 TADVIQDHFNELQ
-33 KYSIG
+33 KT
-38 VEPKNESNITRH
+38 VEA
-50 DFINDTE
+50 E
-57 QHLNQ
+57 QKAKQNS
-62 HHEIQERKIN
+62 
-72 RFPVDVFPLPV
+72 FPVDVFPLPV

-104 LLYAVSVAVGN
+104 LLYAVSVAIGN

-140 TTKSHPLSFA
+140 TAKSHPLSFA
-150 LQPIVEQDKR
+150 LQPMVEQDKR
-160 TYRQYEQQRQEYEN
+160 TYRQYEQQRQEYEK
-174 AVSLSKKEREQ
+174 AVSLPKKERGQ
-185 QAIDEPIKPIWQK
+185 QAIDEPIKPVWQK

-294 GFIDRIL
+294 GFVDRIL
-301 FVIPDNIQKEYWSE
+301 FVIPDNIQKECWSE
-315 TDLPPVVSENWQSI
+315 TDLPSVVSENWERI

-337 VSNDDTFNP
+337 VANDDTFNP

-357 KKVLFEWQKVNTDQS
+357 KRVLFEWQKVNTDQC
-372 NETKSEA
+372 NEAENEA

-398 EMLRYACNES
+398 ELLRYACNES
-408 DKQAVSIEAVQGAV
+408 DKRAVSIEAVQGAV

-449 ADKQALYIALPD
+449 ADKQALYKALPD
-461 TFTTSEGLHVA
+461 TFTTNEGVQVA
-472 ESMGM
+472 ERMGM
-477 AKRTFNRFLSNREL
+477 AERTFKRFLSNREL

>member
-1 MQEHNNTPNKLSTKD
+1 MELK
-16 GNKDTNLNTI
+16 TN
-26 TPAFEFE
+26 FEFE
-33 KYSIG
+33 KYGIG
-38 VEPKNESNITRH
+38 VEDIKTETQQLLKQG
-50 DFINDTE
+50 ND
-57 QHLNQ
+57 
-62 HHEIQERKIN
+62 IQERKIN
-72 RFPVDVFPLPV
+72 RFPVEVFPLPV
-83 QQIITATNENLNF
+83 QQVITATNENLNF
-96 PIDFIGAS
+96 PIDFIGSS

-115 THSVEV
+115 THIVEV

-160 TYRQYEQQRQEYEN
+160 TYRHYEQQRQEYEQ

-185 QAIDEPIKPIWQK
+185 QAIDEPIKPVWQK

-230 FKNFNRYNK
+230 FKNFNRYSK

-301 FVIPDNIQKEYWSE
+301 FVIPDNIKKECWSE
-315 TDLPPVVSENWQSI
+315 TDLPSAVSESWESV

-337 VSNDDTFNP
+337 VTNDDTMNP

-372 NETKSEA
+372 NGADSEA

-390 VLRLALIL
+390 IVRLALIL
-398 EMLRYACNES
+398 EMMRYACNES

-422 KLVEYFKNSAVKVNS
+422 KLVEYFKSSAVKVNS

-449 ADKQALYIALPD
+449 ADKQSLYKALPD
-461 TFTTSEGLHVA
+461 TFTTETGLQVA
-472 ESMGM
+472 ERLGV
-477 AKRTFNRFLSNREL
+477 AERTFKYFLNEKEL
-491 FNNHTWGEY
+491 FTRISRGEY
-500 EKRY
+500 EKRI